1 MTARRADDDQLS
13 PTRCTCHGTGNAVRF
28 DRDSWKRREF
38 EWYYHD
44 DDVPGPRA
52 AIDLSIAGLPANL
65 TRAKLTHHR
74 VDQDHRNA
82 YTLWKAYGSP
92 TAVTRQQYA
101 RKPARAPHERRRKRE
116 IHPSSPRRIAG
127 RS

>member
-74 VDQDHRNA
+74 VDQDPQQRVHPMEGARFTDGRHA
-82 YTLWKAYGSP
+82 AAIRTQASSRASR
-92 TAVTRQQYA
+92 TAAQT
-101 RKPARAPHERRRKRE
+101 
-116 IHPSSPRRIAG
+116 
-127 RS
+127 